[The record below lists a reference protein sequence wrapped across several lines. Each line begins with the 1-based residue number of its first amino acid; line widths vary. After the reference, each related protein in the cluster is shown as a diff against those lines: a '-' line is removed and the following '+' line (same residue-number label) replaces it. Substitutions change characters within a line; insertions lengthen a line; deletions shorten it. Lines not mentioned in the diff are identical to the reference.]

1 MSILIVGIDPNDDIM
16 RQLRHIA
23 EINKMPVLDVVSA
36 WRNQSAVSG
45 TVPTL
50 PSQICFEEIKKMKYE
65 EKEEPEI
72 RHDYQ
77 AVKERN
83 RFFNKRKRG

>member
-1 MSILIVGIDPNDDIM
+1 VAILVVGIDPNDDIM
-16 RQLRHIA
+16 KQLRHIA
-23 EINKMPVLDVVSA
+23 EVNRMPILDVVSA
-36 WRNQSAVSG
+36 WRGQTTVFG
-45 TVPTL
+45 TAPAL
-50 PSQICFEEIKKMKYE
+50 SQRIVFEEIKKYE